1 MLLTLTFCYAN
12 VGGDFARLASAESR
26 QKFSR
31 VKLARVTSRHARCY
45 IPNSSDVNPPPLDVE
60 VDIAIG
66 LARLGEPGS
75 KFAHPTIP
83 ESSAVA

>member
-12 VGGDFARLASAESR
+12 GRGDFTRLASAER
-26 QKFSR
+26 PQKFSR
-31 VKLARVTSRHARCY
+31 VKLARVTTWHARCY
-45 IPNSSDVNPPPLDVE
+45 MSNSSDVNPPPLDVD
-60 VDIAIG
+60 VDIAVW
-66 LARLGEPGS
+66 LARLGELGS